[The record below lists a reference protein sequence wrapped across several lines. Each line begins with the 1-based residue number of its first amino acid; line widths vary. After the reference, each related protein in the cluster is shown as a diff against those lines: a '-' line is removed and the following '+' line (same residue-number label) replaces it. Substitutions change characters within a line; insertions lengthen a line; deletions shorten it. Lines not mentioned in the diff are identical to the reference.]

1 MRRFTVIAPL
11 VAALA
16 SAGVAQA
23 QPAEVVVALSP
34 EMQERAVE
42 LGERDVARQADRLA
56 RTVDRA
62 LADHPRFQ
70 GASVRLVLKDLEPNR
85 PTFQQVSDRPGLS
98 PIYSLSIGGASI
110 EGEIVTADGQS
121 HPVRYARYS
130 NTLGEVMG
138 YGTWQDA
145 DRAFSRFASNLAAG
159 RLESGQRLRSPR

>member
-1 MRRFTVIAPL
+1 MRRFALIAPF
-11 VAALA
+11 AATLAVA
-16 SAGVAQA
+16 SAAQA
-23 QPAEVVVALSP
+23 QPANVVVTLSP

-42 LGERDVARQADRLA
+42 LGERDVARQVDRL
-56 RTVDRA
+56 TQSVDRA
-62 LADHPRFQ
+62 LADQPRFQ
-70 GASVRLVLKDLEPNR
+70 GADVRLVLKDMEPNR

-98 PIYSLSIGGASI
+98 PFYSLSIGGASI
-110 EGEIVTADGQS
+110 EGEIVTVDGQS

-130 NTLGEVMG
+130 NSLGEVVG